1 LLLACC
7 ATLGKPFTLSEP
19 LRENII
25 SSHSKMG
32 SSGEGVPRPEM
43 LDQEMGHPAIT
54 QPPGQRF
61 RGELDVSL
69 GDRLPSRA
77 WELDTHP
84 GYKISEGG
92 PGLEQASVSLYV
104 KWKGRL

>member
-1 LLLACC
+1 
-7 ATLGKPFTLSEP
+7 
-19 LRENII
+19 
-25 SSHSKMG
+25 
-32 SSGEGVPRPEM
+32 M

-54 QPPGQRF
+54 QPPGQRI

-77 WELDTHP
+77 WDLGTHP
-84 GYKISEGG
+84 GYKTSEGG

-104 KWKGRL
+104 KWKGRLYGWNEESHMEPSTVPGTRQGLASR